1 MDFQLNNIKFQ
12 LNNINSQF
20 ENLFMQIQNNGFQN
34 IGMQIYNMGI
44 QALNIGMQIINLGI
58 QIPSI
63 GMIDSF
69 NIKNQIQNIG
79 MKIQNLGNQMNNM
92 NNIGIQMNNM
102 AMPIINMNM
111 NNNYDFMKGFNNEIN
126 NNNLNHKV
134 EKYHPVFKFLSG
146 KSLSLNLDENI
157 TVDEMIKILLNR
169 IGKTDNKDIK
179 IVYNC
184 SKLELGDKT
193 AIKKLFLN
201 DSPIIMVFD

>member
-1 MDFQLNNIKFQ
+1 
-12 LNNINSQF
+12 
-20 ENLFMQIQNNGFQN
+20 
-34 IGMQIYNMGI
+34 
-44 QALNIGMQIINLGI
+44 
-58 QIPSI
+58 
-63 GMIDSF
+63 
-69 NIKNQIQNIG
+69 
-79 MKIQNLGNQMNNM
+79 MNNM

-102 AMPIINMNM
+102 AMPIINMNMNM

-179 IVYNC
+179 IIFNGLTL
-184 SKLELGDKT
+184 KLGDKT

-201 DSPIIMVFD
+201 GSPIIMVFD